1 MKKFIYLAAA
11 VAASSLTFTS
21 CSDDDD
27 LPDVPPVPSTV
38 DGLFVVCNGNYL
50 AGNGSLSYYTPSDN
64 SVENDVFQRANGMK
78 LGDTAQSMSIDGET
92 GWICVNGS
100 NVMYAID
107 VNTYKVKGHVTDIAS
122 PRNAL
127 VVGDH
132 KMYVTAL
139 YDNRIAI
146 VDPSTYSVT
155 GHIEVPDMDAA
166 TGSTEQMVK
175 VGDYVYVNC
184 WSYQK
189 EILKIDTRNDKV
201 VDRIEVGLQPQSIAY
216 DSRNNALWVLC
227 DGGGYA
233 TNPIGYE
240 APSIS
245 RINLGTFK
253 VESTIGL
260 AQYSSVSHLRYYN
273 GNLFWLE
280 SGVQRMSTSASEA
293 PAEAF
298 IPSASY
304 GLYALDINPVNGDIY
319 VGDAIDYMQAGA
331 VTRYNASGEKIDS
344 FNTGIIPA
352 GFCWKFGK

>member
-1 MKKFIYLAAA
+1 MKKIIFPAA
-11 VAASSLTFTS
+11 VAVALSLTFTS

-27 LPDVPPVPSTV
+27 QPDIPPTPSSV

-50 AGNGSLSYYTPSDN
+50 AGNGSLSYYTPADN
-64 SVENDVFQRANGMK
+64 NVENNVFERANGMK
-78 LGDTAQSMSIDGET
+78 LGDTAQSMSIDDNT

-100 NVMYAID
+100 NVVYAID
-107 VNTYKVKGHVTDIAS
+107 VETFKVKGHVTDIAS

-127 VVGDH
+127 VIGDH
-132 KMYVTAL
+132 KMYVTTL

-146 VDPSTYSVT
+146 VDPTTYSVT
-155 GHIEVPDMDAA
+155 GHIEIPGMDAA

-189 EILKIDTRNDKV
+189 EILKIDTRDDKV
-201 VDRIEVGLQPQSIAY
+201 VDRIEAGIQPQSIAY
-216 DSRNNALWVLC
+216 DNRNNALWVLC
-227 DGGGYA
+227 DGGAYPA
-233 TNPIGYE
+233 NPIGYE

-245 RINLGTFK
+245 RIDLGSFK

-260 AQYSSVSHLRYYN
+260 AQYSSASHLRYHD
-273 GNLFWLE
+273 GNLYWLE
-280 SGVQRMSTSASEA
+280 NGVQRMSTSATEA

-298 IPSASY
+298 IPSTSY

-331 VTRYNASGEKIDS
+331 VTRYSASGEKIDS
-344 FNTGIIPA
+344 FSTGIIPA

>member
-11 VAASSLTFTS
+11 IAASSLTFTS

-27 LPDVPPVPSTV
+27 MPDVPPVQHAV

-64 SVENDVFQRANGMK
+64 SVENNVFERANGMK

-100 NVMYAID
+100 NVVYAID

-127 VVGDH
+127 VIGDH

-146 VDPSTYSVT
+146 VDPATYSVT
-155 GHIEVPDMDAA
+155 GHIEVPGMDAA

-189 EILKIDTRNDKV
+189 EILKIDTHNDKV
-201 VDRIEVGLQPQSIAY
+201 VDRIEVGIQPQSIAY
-216 DSRNNALWVLC
+216 DRNNNALWVLC
-227 DGGGYA
+227 DGGG
-233 TNPIGYE
+233 
-240 APSIS
+240 
-245 RINLGTFK
+245 
-253 VESTIGL
+253 
-260 AQYSSVSHLRYYN
+260 
-273 GNLFWLE
+273 
-280 SGVQRMSTSASEA
+280 
-293 PAEAF
+293 
-298 IPSASY
+298 
-304 GLYALDINPVNGDIY
+304 
-319 VGDAIDYMQAGA
+319 
-331 VTRYNASGEKIDS
+331 
-344 FNTGIIPA
+344 
-352 GFCWKFGK
+352 